1 MMLLL
6 VSLQYFS
13 IVVYLCI
20 MTDFKIHGGRT
31 LSGSITCNTSKNGAM
46 GLVCAALINKGT
58 TTLHGIPRIEE
69 INRML
74 EVFKS
79 LNIVVESLPDLH
91 TGEKTTLKITP
102 PKEWDLNK
110 IHRESASKMRSVL
123 MLLGSLVHYN
133 KDFLLPHAGGCK
145 MGARTIA
152 AHKHG
157 LEELGVSIEIDDDNY
172 HITNNGLLP
181 DREVVMYEAGDTAA
195 INLLIAAARIPGK
208 TVIKYAP
215 PNYQVQDVCY
225 FLEELGVKIDGIGTH
240 ILTVHGLEEIDTD
253 IEWHNSEDPIEAMC
267 FITAAIMTHSELTVE
282 RCSINFLEVEL
293 LKLKYMGLQFT
304 VSDRYLAKNK
314 KTELVDITI
323 SANNSTLI
331 ALEDKIHPLPYPGLN
346 VDNLP
351 FFVPIAT
358 QAEGTTLIHDWMW
371 ESRAI
376 NFMELT
382 KLGAEMKMLD
392 PHRVE
397 ITGKT
402 PLHGTQVI
410 CPPALRPA
418 VIILLAML
426 GAEGESMLRN
436 IYSIARGYESLA
448 ERLNT
453 LGADIEILDT

>member
-1 MMLLL
+1 
-6 VSLQYFS
+6 
-13 IVVYLCI
+13 
-20 MTDFKIHGGRT
+20 MTDFRIQGGKK
-31 LSGSITCNTSKNGAM
+31 LSGSIACNTSKNGAM

-69 INRML
+69 ISRML

-79 LNIVVESLPDLH
+79 LGITVEAQLDPE

-102 PKEWDLNK
+102 PKEWDMSK
-110 IHRESASKMRSVL
+110 INRESASKMRSVL
-123 MLLGSLVHYN
+123 MLLGSLVHYDT
-133 KDFLLPHAGGCK
+133 DFLLPHAGGCK

-157 LEELGVSIEIDDDNY
+157 LEELGVSIETLDDDYKVKNS
-172 HITNNGLLP
+172 GLIAGK
-181 DREVVMYEAGDTAA
+181 EIVMYEAGDTAA

-225 FLEELGVKIDGIGTH
+225 FLESLGIKIEGIGTH
-240 ILTVHGLEEIDTD
+240 ILTVHGLKKIDKD
-253 IEWHNSEDPIEAMC
+253 VEWYNSEDPIEAMC
-267 FITAAIMTHSELTVE
+267 FITAAIMTRSELTVT
-282 RCSINFLEVEL
+282 RCPIDFLEVEL
-293 LKLKYMGLQFT
+293 MKLSYMGLKYN
-304 VSDRYLAKNK
+304 VGERYLAKNG
-314 KTELVDITI
+314 KTELVDII
-323 SANNSTLI
+323 VHADKSTLT

-351 FFVPIAT
+351 FFAPIAT

-376 NFMELT
+376 NFTELT
-382 KLGAEMKMLD
+382 KLGAEIRLLD
-392 PHRVE
+392 PHRIE
-397 ITGKT
+397 IIGPTELTGA
-402 PLHGTQVI
+402 QVI

-418 VIILLAML
+418 VIVMLAML
-426 GAEGESMLRN
+426 GADGESTLHN

-448 ERLNT
+448 ERLNAI
-453 LGADIEILDT
+453 GADIEVLE